1 MKKIIIFVS
10 LIVVVLVIGTAAA
23 FAGDGFHGRNFT
35 DANGDGVCDNY
46 VTGQCGAGFADTDGD
61 GVCDNCGAEQCGA
74 GFTDADGDG
83 VCDKCGTVQCQTGYV
98 DQNGDGLCDNRE
110 SCGTHSYHR
119 GDGHSQGAGYRHCN
133 R

>member
-46 VTGQCGAGFADTDGD
+46 VTGQCGAGF
-61 GVCDNCGAEQCGA
+61 
-74 GFTDADGDG
+74 TDADGDG
-83 VCDKCGTVQCQTGYV
+83 I
-98 DQNGDGLCDNRE
+98 CDNRE
-110 SCGTHSYHR
+110 NDCGAHLYHH
-119 GDGHSQGAGYRHCN
+119 GSGHGQGGGHRYCAQ
-133 R
+133 

>member
-1 MKKIIIFVS
+1 MKSVKITDYKGENNMKKIIILVS
-10 LIVVVLVIGTAAA
+10 LVAVVLVIGTAAA
-23 FAGDGFHGRNFT
+23 FAGDGFNRRGFT
-35 DANGDGVCDNY
+35 DANGDGICDNY
-46 VTGQCGAGFADTDGD
+46 RT
-61 GVCDNCGAEQCGA
+61 EQCGA

-83 VCDKCGTVQCQTGYV
+83 VCDQCGTVQCQTGYV

-119 GDGHSQGAGYRHCN
+119 GGGHSQGAGYRHCN

>member
-23 FAGDGFHGRNFT
+23 FAGDGFNGRGFK
-35 DANGDGVCDNY
+35 DANGDGICDNY
-46 VTGQCGAGFADTDGD
+46 RT
-61 GVCDNCGAEQCGA
+61 EQCGA

>member
-1 MKKIIIFVS
+1 MKKIIILVS
-10 LIVVVLVIGTAAA
+10 LIIVVLVIGTAAA

-83 VCDKCGTVQCQTGYV
+83 I
-98 DQNGDGLCDNRE
+98 CDNRE
-110 SCGTHSYHR
+110 NGCGAHLYHH
-119 GDGHSQGAGYRHCN
+119 GSGHGQGGGHRYCAQ
-133 R
+133 